1 MINIIPM
8 LLASLVVVTALQ
20 QAGAIQWLETILT
33 PVLSHLDIDPAF
45 TLPSLTKYLAGSTA
59 LVGVVHDMAVRHILP
74 AAVTTAGDAGFLLHP
89 LDLPGVAILL
99 SAGTRIGKNAMPA
112 IAGACVGIVLRTVLG
127 ACLG

>member
-74 AAVTTAGDAGFLLHP
+74 AAVTTAGGAGFLLHP